1 MRRRRRGSFY
11 KSRVCSLPQS
21 TTTTSKKKSVWCSLS
36 QSVCIVFVLCICP
49 TVPHP
54 TSVSFTKTSLPCSRG
69 SFPLSL
75 LERGDG
81 RRSRRGEESG
91 AGRRM
96 SHQCLRCGLSEAFCR
111 PQPASAFTPRTS
123 GRCSTVRKS
132 GSGGGVLCGGERR
145 RLALPVPCVQLSAY
159 GPPSFAPP
167 LEEDGDG
174 EHREDKKE
182 KTKQR
187 KRWFATM
194 VIVWLDCFGQSWATD
209 WGCSCL
215 GGLRWAGR
223 QQLRSPDL
231 LSSPASPE

>member
-1 MRRRRRGSFY
+1 MHCFCFVY
-11 KSRVCSLPQS
+11 
-21 TTTTSKKKSVWCSLS
+21 LS
-36 QSVCIVFVLCICP
+36 HSAP
-49 TVPHP
+49 SHD
-54 TSVSFTKTSLPCSRG
+54 VSFSKTSLLCSLG

-91 AGRRM
+91 VGRRM
-96 SHQCLRCGLSEAFCR
+96 SHQQCVRCGLSEASCC
-111 PQPASAFTPRTS
+111 PQSASAFTPRTS

-145 RLALPVPCVQLSAY
+145 RLALPIYCVQLSAY

-187 KRWFATM
+187 KRWFDTM